1 MTVFLGCQDLMI
13 LMSLLL
19 SLWHLES
26 FLVLFSFQD
35 RVLPCCPGW
44 LRTFDPPASAPL
56 VAGNIDNWHCVWL

>member
-1 MTVFLGCQDLMI
+1 
-13 LMSLLL
+13 
-19 SLWHLES
+19 LWHLES